1 VFARLFARL
10 ATLSGWRADLAALGI
25 GALAAA
31 ALPPVCAVP
40 VLLLATPGL
49 LALIDG
55 AAGPGTAARRGWW
68 FGFGHGLL
76 GLYWIT
82 EAILVEAA
90 HFWWAVPLAVPG
102 LAAILAL
109 FIAAP
114 AALARLARRGWPRVL
129 ALAGGW
135 VLADLARQF
144 IATGFPWNPWGSVWE
159 FSGFAGD
166 VMIQP
171 AAWIGVPGLT
181 FLTVLLSALPAL
193 GWRWR
198 TAGAALLVGWIG
210 LGFARLQAPLPP
222 PPGLHVVLV
231 QGDIAQGQK
240 WDRALVMRIFD
251 RYLGLTRQGIAQA
264 GSGPVVVVW
273 PETASPFLLQ
283 TDAAARAAIS
293 EAAGN
298 APALVGAVR
307 FGLDNWPR
315 NSLFAVLPG
324 GRLAGGGP
332 AGGGLSGG
340 GLSGGPA
347 GGGLPGEMSGI
358 YDKWHLVPFGE
369 YQPGWFPAPFQVV
382 PGGGF
387 RPGPGPRTLH
397 VPGLPP
403 VGPLICYEA
412 IFPAQVVDE
421 ADRPAWMVNVTNDA
435 WFGNST
441 GPRQHLAAARMRAV
455 EEGLPL
461 LRAANTGISAAFD
474 PRGHEL
480 ARLGMDRAGVLDVDL
495 PPALPPT
502 LFARLGLRIP
512 AMIGAVALGFGL
524 FTPGGVAFR
533 TRRRKIEVF

>member
-1 VFARLFARL
+1 VFARL
-10 ATLSGWRADLAALGI
+10 ATLSGWRADFAALGL

-31 ALPPVCAVP
+31 ALPPLCAVP

-68 FGFGHGLL
+68 FGFGNNLL

-90 HFWWAVPLAVPG
+90 RFWWLVPLAVPG

-114 AALARLARRGWPRVL
+114 AALAHLARRGWPCVF

-159 FSGFAGD
+159 FPGFAGD

-181 FLTVLLSALPAL
+181 FLTVLLSALPTL
-193 GWRWR
+193 GWSWR
-198 TAGAALLVGWIG
+198 TAGGVLLVGWIG
-210 LGFARLQAPLPP
+210 VGFARLQTPLPP
-222 PPGLHVVLV
+222 PSGLHVVLV
-231 QGDIAQGQK
+231 QGNIAQGQK
-240 WDRALVMRIFD
+240 WDRALVLRIFD
-251 RYLGLTRQGIAQA
+251 RYLGLTRQGISQA
-264 GSGPVVVVW
+264 GSGPAVVVW

-293 EAAGN
+293 EAAGTV
-298 APALVGAVR
+298 PALVGAVR
-307 FGLDNWPR
+307 FGQDNWPR

-324 GRLAGGGP
+324 SGLAGGGV
-332 AGGGLSGG
+332 A
-340 GLSGGPA
+340 
-347 GGGLPGEMSGI
+347 GEMGGI

-397 VPGLPP
+397 VPSLPP

-421 ADRPAWMVNVTNDA
+421 ADRPAWLVNVTNDA

-480 ARLGMDRAGVLDVDL
+480 ARLGMDRAGVLVVDL

-502 LFARLGLRIP
+502 LFALLGLRIP
-512 AMIGAVALGFGL
+512 AMIGVVALGFGL
-524 FTPGGVAFR
+524 IARGGVAFR
-533 TRRRKIEVF
+533 TRRRKIEDF

>member
-1 VFARLFARL
+1 VFARL
-10 ATLSGWRADLAALGI
+10 ATLRGWRADLTALGL

-40 VLLLATPGL
+40 VLLVATPGL

-68 FGFGHGLL
+68 FGFGNNLL

-90 HFWWAVPLAVPG
+90 RFWWLVPLAVPG
-102 LAAILAL
+102 LAAVMAL
-109 FIAAP
+109 FIAVP
-114 AALARLARRGWPRVL
+114 AGLARLARRGWPRVF

-159 FSGFAGD
+159 LPGLAGD

-171 AAWIGVPGLT
+171 AAWLGAPGLT

-198 TAGAALLVGWIG
+198 IAGVAVLAGWVAVGV
-210 LGFARLQAPLPP
+210 ARLEAPLPS
-222 PPGLHVVLV
+222 PPGLKAVLV
-231 QGDIAQGQK
+231 QGNVAQGQK
-240 WDRALVMRIFD
+240 WDRALAAGIFD
-251 RYLGLTRQGIAQA
+251 HYLSLTRQGVARTG
-264 GSGPVVVVW
+264 GSRAVVVW
-273 PETASPFLLQ
+273 PEAASPYMLQ
-283 TDAAARAAIS
+283 TDASARAAIA

-307 FGLDNWPR
+307 FDQDGRPR
-315 NSLFAVLPG
+315 NSLFAVLPSG
-324 GRLAGGGP
+324 ALAGGEIG
-332 AGGGLSGG
+332 ASGEIG
-340 GLSGGPA
+340 A
-347 GGGLPGEMSGI
+347 NGESGI

-369 YQPGWFPAPFQVV
+369 YQPSWFPLPFQVV

-387 RPGPGPRTLH
+387 QFGPGPRTLH
-397 VPGLPP
+397 IPGLPP
-403 VGPLICYEA
+403 VGPLICYET
-412 IFPAQVVDE
+412 IFPAQAIDA
-421 ADRPAWMVNVTNDA
+421 ADRPGWMVNITNDA

-441 GPRQHLAAARMRAV
+441 GPRQHLAAARLRAV

-461 LRAANTGISAAFD
+461 MRAANTGISAAFD
-474 PRGHEL
+474 PRGHEV
-480 ARLGMDRAGVLDVDL
+480 ARFGMNQTGLLVVDL
-495 PPALPPT
+495 PPALPPP
-502 LFARLGLRIP
+502 LFARFGLLIP
-512 AMIGAVALGFGL
+512 ALIGLGALGFGL
-524 FTPGGVAFR
+524 TAAGGVAFG
-533 TRRRKIEVF
+533 TRRPKN